1 VVARVEDRRRGH
13 CVAAAR
19 VEDGR
24 RAPFLREVNVMDS
37 VGLMLNLINPPVNLA
52 RELVQWFADRGV
64 QTLMLESDAP
74 QLVHS
79 GLRYVSSFEGR
90 ARFVAALGGDGTF
103 LRAARW
109 TAPYGIPILAANLGH
124 LGFLSE
130 LGSENLFA
138 ALEMALGGDYALDTR
153 MMLQGRVEREAEAV
167 GPLPVLLGLNDLVI
181 HRGSNTPVLT
191 VHVQVG
197 DVPAA
202 SYRGDGVII
211 STPTGSTGYAL
222 SAGGPIVHPGVRA
235 LLIAPVCPH
244 MLQERP
250 MLVPGDE
257 AISVTLENVSAR
269 SSIEV
274 DGQTQLPLFENDRV
288 VVTVSDAQAA
298 FIRTRDFQFFSILQ
312 NKLKNWRAT

>member
-1 VVARVEDRRRGH
+1 
-13 CVAAAR
+13 
-19 VEDGR
+19 
-24 RAPFLREVNVMDS
+24 MDS
-37 VGLMLNLINPPVNLA
+37 VGLMLNLINPPVSLA

-74 QLVHS
+74 QMAHS
-79 GLRYVSSFEGR
+79 GLRYVSSFENR

-103 LRAARW
+103 LRAARL

-138 ALEMALGGDYALDTR
+138 ALEMALEGDYALDTR
-153 MMLQGRVEREAEAV
+153 MMLQGRVERESGGSPPA
-167 GPLPVLLGLNDLVI
+167 LLGLNDLVI

-197 DVPAA
+197 DVPVA

-257 AISVTLENVSAR
+257 AISVALENVSAR